1 MGTSPHREGAARSVA
16 STWMDDRDEVSDAGA
31 ARGEVPWE
39 YDFTLARVRR
49 PRLVRPAAATAP
61 KAAQEDA
68 PPSPTPS
75 SGLESIEDTVRL
87 TEGVPAALGLRVS
100 PTAAREPHTPPGAA
114 GALPWLSP
122 DEQRHPHP
130 HQQEH
135 PLPHPHRGS
144 RRRRWSAARTEL
156 VIKVAC
162 GIALVTGTAAL
173 VVLAFTV

>member
-1 MGTSPHREGAARSVA
+1 
-16 STWMDDRDEVSDAGA
+16 MDDRDEVSDAGA

-49 PRLVRPAAATAP
+49 PRLVRPAVAAAP
-61 KAAQEDA
+61 KAAQEDV

-87 TEGVPAALGLRVS
+87 TEGVPAALGLRVA
-100 PTAAREPHTPPGAA
+100 PTGAREPHTAPGAA
-114 GALPWLSP
+114 GTLPQLSP
-122 DEQRHPHP
+122 DEHRHPHPHP

-135 PLPHPHRGS
+135 PHPHPRPHPHPHRGS

>member
-1 MGTSPHREGAARSVA
+1 
-16 STWMDDRDEVSDAGA
+16 MDDRDEVSDAGA

-49 PRLVRPAAATAP
+49 PRLVRPAVATAP

-75 SGLESIEDTVRL
+75 SGPESIEDTVRL

-100 PTAAREPHTPPGAA
+100 PTGASEPHTPPGAA
-114 GALPWLSP
+114 GTLPQLSP
-122 DEQRHPHP
+122 DDERHPHP

-135 PLPHPHRGS
+135 PLPLPQPHPNPKRGS

>member
-1 MGTSPHREGAARSVA
+1 
-16 STWMDDRDEVSDAGA
+16 MDDRDEVSDAGA

-49 PRLVRPAAATAP
+49 PRLVRPTVAAAP

-68 PPSPTPS
+68 RPSPTPS

-87 TEGVPAALGLRVS
+87 TEGVPAALGPRVA
-100 PTAAREPHTPPGAA
+100 PTGAREPHTPPGDA
-114 GALPWLSP
+114 GALPQLSP
-122 DEQRHPHP
+122 DEHPHP

-135 PLPHPHRGS
+135 PLPHPHPHPGPHQQEHPHPHPHPHRGS

>member
-1 MGTSPHREGAARSVA
+1 
-16 STWMDDRDEVSDAGA
+16 MDDRDEVSDAGS

-49 PRLVRPAAATAP
+49 PRLVRPAVAAAP

-68 PPSPTPS
+68 PPPPTPS

-87 TEGVPAALGLRVS
+87 TEGVPAALRLRVS
-100 PTAAREPHTPPGAA
+100 PTAAREPHTPPGDA
-114 GALPWLSP
+114 GTLPQLSP
-122 DEQRHPHP
+122 GEHRHPHP

-135 PLPHPHRGS
+135 PLPHPHPRPHPHPHRGS